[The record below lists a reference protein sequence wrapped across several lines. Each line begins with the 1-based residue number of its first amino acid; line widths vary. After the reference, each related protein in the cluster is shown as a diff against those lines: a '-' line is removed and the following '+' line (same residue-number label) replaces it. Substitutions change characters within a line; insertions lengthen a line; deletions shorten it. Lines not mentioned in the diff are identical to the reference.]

1 MSPQDFLT
9 DLSFDFLSVNPA
21 ESRYEMKSL
30 FYSAALLLI
39 FFEVANV
46 FFIMPMPGSQKM
58 ESIGIAYFLYSKRWI
73 IRSILI
79 LIALVG
85 VIRAWKNTKWLVIFL
100 LLAYA
105 GVLYLTHFKMAADT
119 MFYQPRH
126 LHFLKAD
133 SNVVSP
139 DRLIIGV
146 THNGEAKAYPIQ
158 YLGYHHQVQ
167 DTIGGKPVMV
177 TYCTVCRTGRV
188 FEPKVNGQFEKFRL
202 VGMDHYNAMFED
214 HTTKSWWRQATG
226 EAIAG
231 PLAGNKLPE
240 VPSIQSS
247 LETWLDLYPGSLIMQ
262 ADSNFSEIYDGLS
275 DYESGQR
282 LGRLTRRDTASWQD
296 KSWIAG
302 IDLGEVSKAYD
313 WNELISK
320 GVINDSLASTPV
332 SIVVARDQKSLFAFR
347 RHSNEQLLSFRND
360 TLTDGRIDYILS
372 GIAMD
377 TAAKALRIIPVYQE
391 YWHSW
396 RTFHPNTLQ

>member
-1 MSPQDFLT
+1 
-9 DLSFDFLSVNPA
+9 
-21 ESRYEMKSL
+21 MKIL
-30 FYSAALLLI
+30 FYSAVVLLI

-46 FFIMPMPGSQKM
+46 FFIMPIPGSQEM

-73 IRSILI
+73 IRSILA

-85 VIRAWKNTKWLVIFL
+85 IMRAWNNTKWPVIFL
-100 LLAYA
+100 LLCYA
-105 GVLYLTHFKMAADT
+105 GVLYLTHYKMAADT

-133 SNVVSP
+133 QNVVSL
-139 DRLIIGV
+139 DRLVIGV
-146 THNGEAKAYPIQ
+146 TNNGEAKAYPIQ

-167 DTIGGKPVMV
+167 DTIGGKRVMV
-177 TYCTVCRTGRV
+177 TYCTVCRSGRV
-188 FEPKVNGQFEKFRL
+188 FDPTVNGRPENFRL

-231 PLAGNKLPE
+231 PLSGAKLPE
-240 VPSIQSS
+240 VPAIQSS
-247 LETWLDLYPGSLIMQ
+247 LDTWLELYPGSLIMQ
-262 ADSNFSEIYDGLS
+262 PDSNFSEIYYGLS

-282 LGRLTRRDTASWQD
+282 SGRLTRRDTTSWMD
-296 KSWIAG
+296 KSWVAG

-313 WNELISK
+313 WNDLVSK
-320 GVINDSLASTPV
+320 GVINDTLASTPV
-332 SIVVARDQKSLFAFR
+332 SIIVSPDQKSLFAFR
-347 RHSNEQLLSFRND
+347 RHSIEQELTFRND
-360 TLTDGRIDYILS
+360 TLTDGKVDYFLS

-377 TAAKALRIIPVYQE
+377 TNAIALPIIPIYQE

-396 RTFHPNTLQ
+396 RIFHPSTRK